1 MDTAPFVGEL
11 ITIIGY
17 VMIFLGVYKLFQI
30 GSTLTE
36 IKDLLKSGQRG
47 FAGPSGPSAS
57 DPADAYAENLLRS
70 LHQDSEHAEHITVP
84 PTIESR

>member
-1 MDTAPFVGEL
+1 MDIGPFVAEI

-17 VMIFLGVYKLFQI
+17 AMILAGVYKLFQI
-30 GSTLTE
+30 SSALTE

-47 FAGPSGPSAS
+47 FAAPSGQSGPLAS

-70 LHQDSEHAEHITVP
+70 LHQEPEHAP